1 MTQNTK
7 PGTRSQ
13 WSEPQTA
20 RRERTRAGVAGAAG
34 LAALLLLGCASSPSP
49 PEVCL
54 TLEAS
59 PNLNQFDGSPH
70 VVVVYFYPLQN
81 LMAYRQ
87 TDAVELLD
95 GGRPPGMTGDVWETT
110 VMPGAIRDLEEL
122 LPQNTRYIGVLADFY
137 SGPSQAVV
145 EAECPTFGKS
155 TIVLTA
161 SDVLV
166 R

>member
-1 MTQNTK
+1 MTRNPTT
-7 PGTRSQ
+7 GARSQ
-13 WSEPQTA
+13 CSEPRNSRRASALTA
-20 RRERTRAGVAGAAG
+20 AARAAG
-34 LAALLLLGCASSPSP
+34 LAVLLLSCASSPSP

-95 GGRPPGMTGDVWETT
+95 GGRPPGMTGDVWEIT
-110 VMPGAIRDLEEL
+110 VMPGATRDLEEV

-145 EAECPTFGKS
+145 EAECPTFGKP

-161 SDVLV
+161 SDVQV